1 MSALHLISLACVSYF
16 FKFQL
21 ALYINS
27 LIIQNVGRCENNP
40 PPPI

>member
-21 ALYINS
+21 ALYIIS
-27 LIIQNVGRCENNP
+27 LIIQNVW
-40 PPPI
+40 